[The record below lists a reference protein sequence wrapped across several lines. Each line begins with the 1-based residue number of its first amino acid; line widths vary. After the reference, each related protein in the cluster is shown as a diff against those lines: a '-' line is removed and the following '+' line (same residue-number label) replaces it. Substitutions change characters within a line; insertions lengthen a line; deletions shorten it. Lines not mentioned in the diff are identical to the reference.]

1 MPPADSGGRWTGA
14 YCRWAVERQP
24 YPASCDA
31 VGRRVTG
38 LAMSDPLL
46 ADAFDRAERA
56 LDRIERAAT
65 GVAGDRQREQALR
78 RTVETVVAELD
89 QMIRASG
96 AR

>member
-1 MPPADSGGRWTGA
+1 MT
-14 YCRWAVERQP
+14 
-24 YPASCDA
+24 
-31 VGRRVTG
+31 
-38 LAMSDPLL
+38 DPLL

-56 LDRIERAAT
+56 LDRIERAAA